1 MTKEELRKWIR
12 GEKKKITLAEKQQ
25 RSESIGQQIEKNEQF
40 RAAEV
45 VLLYWSM
52 ADEVYT
58 HDFVKRWAD
67 KKTLLLPV
75 VDGDNLRI
83 KPYRGINNMVISEQ
97 FGIGE
102 PTGDDYN
109 DLTKITVIIVPGV
122 AFDKNRNRMGRGRGY
137 YDKLLSTNN
146 AYKIGVGFDFQ
157 IVEQVPIEE
166 FDIPMDCVV
175 SESETY
181 NV

>member
-1 MTKEELRKWIR
+1 MTKDELRKWIR
-12 GEKKKITLAEKQQ
+12 AEKKKITLAEKQQ
-25 RSESIGQQIEKNEQF
+25 RSESIWQQVEENEQF
-40 RAAEV
+40 KVAEV

-58 HDFVKRWAD
+58 HDFVKQWAD

-75 VDGDNLRI
+75 VDGDDLRI
-83 KPYRGINNMVISEQ
+83 KPYRGMDNMVISEQ

-102 PTGDDYN
+102 PTGDDYD
-109 DLTKITVIIVPGV
+109 DLTKIKVIIVPGV

-137 YDKLLSTNN
+137 YDKLLSTNK

-157 IVEQVPIEE
+157 IVDKVPTEE

-175 SESETY
+175 SESKSY
-181 NV
+181 K

>member
-1 MTKEELRKWIR
+1 MTKDELRKWIR
-12 GEKKKITLAEKQQ
+12 VEKKKITLVEKQQ
-25 RSESIGQQIEKNEQF
+25 RSESIWQQVEKNEQF
-40 RAAEV
+40 RAADV

-75 VDGDNLRI
+75 VDGNNLRI
-83 KPYRGINNMVISEQ
+83 KPYRGMENMVISEQ

-102 PTGDDYN
+102 PTGDDYD
-109 DLTKITVIIVPGV
+109 DLSKIKVIIVPGV

-157 IVEQVPIEE
+157 MVKTVPTEE

-175 SESETY
+175 SESEIY
-181 NV
+181 I